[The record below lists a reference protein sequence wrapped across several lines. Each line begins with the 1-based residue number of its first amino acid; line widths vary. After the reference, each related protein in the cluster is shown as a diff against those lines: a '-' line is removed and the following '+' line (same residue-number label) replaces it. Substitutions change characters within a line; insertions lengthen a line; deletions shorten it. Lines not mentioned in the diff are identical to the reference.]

1 MNRRQIMMLPGVGFF
16 FRRGL
21 AQTSPA
27 PGAAPPDT
35 ATDTPDKILLQDYR
49 PKSIYKI
56 PKTEIV
62 KAKCPI
68 IDVHCHGVRPAGEM
82 DAWLK
87 TMDTVGVEKAVIF
100 TGASTAERFAEVI
113 KPYAKYPHRFDLWCS
128 FDLSGVDE
136 PGFGPNAL
144 KSLED
149 CHRLG
154 AVGVGEISDK
164 GRGFG
169 GRGGGRGGRG
179 GRDGAPKAAAQP
191 GAVTNGPH
199 ADDPRIDPLWDK
211 CAQLGMPI
219 NIHVSDPIWSY
230 QPMDNTNDG
239 LMNGYTWTIRPAPGL
254 LLHDGLIE
262 SLERAVQK
270 HPKTMFIACHLA
282 NLDYHLTRLGQMFD
296 RNPNLYADIS
306 ARFAET
312 APIPRFVAAFFQKY
326 PDRVLYGTDMAY
338 NQRMFSTTFRILESH
353 DEHFYERDLNFN
365 FDYHWALNGFGLP
378 DPILKKVYSDNARRV
393 FQRAKANTR

>member
-1 MNRRQIMMLPGVGFF
+1 MNRRQVMMLPGVGFF
-16 FRRGL
+16 FGRGS

-27 PGAAPPDT
+27 PGAAPSDT
-35 ATDTPDKILLQDYR
+35 APDSPDKLLLKDYR
-49 PKSIYKI
+49 PKSIYRI

-62 KAKCPI
+62 KARHPV

-87 TMDTVGVEKAVIF
+87 TMDTVGMEKAVIF
-100 TGASTAERFAEVI
+100 TGASTGERFAEVI

-128 FDLSGVDE
+128 FDLSGSEE

-164 GRGFG
+164 GRGIG
-169 GRGGGRGGRG
+169 GRGGGRGGR
-179 GRDGAPKAAAQP
+179 DGASNAAAQP

-199 ADDPRIDPLWDK
+199 ADDARMDPLWDK
-211 CAQLGMPI
+211 CARLGMPV
-219 NIHVSDPIWSY
+219 NIHVSDPVWSY
-230 QPMDNTNDG
+230 EPMDNTNDG

-254 LLHDGLIE
+254 LLHDGLIDG
-262 SLERAVQK
+262 LERAVKK

-282 NLDYHLTRLGQMFD
+282 NLDYDLTRLGQMFD

-312 APIPRFVAAFFQKY
+312 APIPRFVATFFQKY

-378 DPILKKVYSDNARRV
+378 DSILKKVYADNARRV
-393 FQRAKANTR
+393 FQRAKANAGQG